1 MTTFQQFSAVWEL
14 FCNYLHYAAT
24 YWSQD
29 SSSQKHTSGGK
40 SGTSVDLSSLQVEKG
55 LILFPKPQPAH
66 KLYIMKRKHLLKTA
80 LFSLIA
86 FGGLYSFLYL
96 NTTARV
102 QESDVLH
109 FGENQIMEQ
118 IDELEEKKI
127 LPEALLLEKLI
138 EIGKNLIP

>member
-1 MTTFQQFSAVWEL
+1 
-14 FCNYLHYAAT
+14 
-24 YWSQD
+24 
-29 SSSQKHTSGGK
+29 
-40 SGTSVDLSSLQVEKG
+40 
-55 LILFPKPQPAH
+55 
-66 KLYIMKRKHLLKTA
+66 MKRKHLLKTA